1 MNAYDIKSLAC
12 KQSVNTLPGVSWF
25 SFTLSVSVA
34 FSWLNQLW
42 IGFCSFYLNDDGF
55 PLYTILV
62 YDCGPHNQGERDNDN
77 EMCFIICIKWLWCI
91 QCRDIFFSLSQ
102 LHLTRNVFRSVFI
115 MLCVFCVLI
124 FFHST
129 NNFARRIFSC
139 LVFTERE
146 QKKRNVYKN
155 AAPVFVLFNSYL
167 NCF

>member
-55 PLYTILV
+55 PLHTILV
-62 YDCGPHNQGERDNDN
+62 YGCGPHNQGERDNDN

-91 QCRDIFFSLSQ
+91 QCRDIFFFTLPTSFKLGMSFAPFSLCFVSFACSFFSTVQITLHVEFSLVSFSQ
-102 LHLTRNVFRSVFI
+102 
-115 MLCVFCVLI
+115 
-124 FFHST
+124 
-129 NNFARRIFSC
+129 
-139 LVFTERE
+139 RE
-146 QKKRNVYKN
+146 NK
-155 AAPVFVLFNSYL
+155 
-167 NCF
+167 